1 MSTILTKALTLYL
14 SWTTETDVK
23 DVSFS
28 LNTDFDLSQ
37 MDPSLITALV
47 SLWQSGGISKKILF
61 NSLKQGEIVSNEISF
76 DDMQTEIEE
85 EQETN
90 LQK

>member
-1 MSTILTKALTLYL
+1 
-14 SWTTETDVK
+14 
-23 DVSFS
+23 
-28 LNTDFDLSQ
+28 
-37 MDPSLITALV
+37 MDPGLITALV

-61 NSLKQGEIVSNEISF
+61 NSLKQGEIVSSEISF

-90 LQK
+90 LQKRIEMQTLLEEKNNDV